1 MKIKTSSR
9 SMFLGAL
16 FTVLLA
22 PQTFAAGVMP
32 IDLQTAISKA
42 FATHPNIKIAQYNAD
57 YARGNYHAAQE
68 SYGPAVTFDHTT
80 ARAGTDVAV
89 ATNPMTIYSRNVG
102 NSYSNALSVS
112 VPIYTGGQLEGTVTK
127 AKAGY
132 EAYVLGENKAYID
145 LKKTTTDAY
154 FTLLEA
160 INSRKVAEE
169 SVNTLAD
176 HLKNVNAQFDVGVVA
191 KVDVL
196 RSEVELSD
204 AKQTL
209 TKVQNAYDLA
219 ESNLDNIMGIPQ
231 STKLAPRETLQYA
244 PYNENMDYCIN
255 YALANRPDLRQSALL
270 VKQAEGALDVAK
282 SGYRPQVG
290 VSAGNTWANG
300 TWPGTDNSNWT
311 AALGVSMNVFD
322 NGVTA
327 SKINAAKAT
336 LLAQEE
342 THRQNLD
349 SATLDVRS
357 CYLNLRESEKRISS
371 TQLAVSQAEEDY
383 RIAQVRYQAGVGTNT
398 DVLDAQVA
406 LTTARNNFNQA
417 LYDYNMNKNALQTSM
432 GIGARPVVAAPVVD
446 KTTNTVL
453 DKQAKEKYTRE
464 KQLAKEL
471 KIAER
476 DADKANLEAQE
487 RLAKR
492 NGYESLK
499 DIKARLATQK
509 AEAAKATTKK

>member
-9 SMFLGAL
+9 SVFLGAL

-22 PQTFAAGVMP
+22 PHTFAAGVMP

-42 FATHPNIKIAQYNAD
+42 FATHPNIKIAEYNVD
-57 YARGNYHAAQE
+57 YARGNYNAARE
-68 SYGPAVTFDHTT
+68 SYGPAVTFDHSI
-80 ARAGTDVAV
+80 ARAGNDNYIT
-89 ATNPMTIYSRNVG
+89 MYSTRMHNT
-102 NSYSNALSVS
+102 YSNSLSVT
-112 VPIYTGGQLEGTVTK
+112 VPVYTGGQLEGTVTK

-255 YALANRPDLRQSALL
+255 YALANRPDVRQSALL

-290 VSAGNTWANG
+290 VTASNAWGSG
-300 TWPGTDNSNWT
+300 SDGSWPGTENSNWT

-322 NGVTA
+322 SGVTR

-349 SATLDVRS
+349 SATLDVRN

-432 GIGARPVVAAPVVD
+432 GIGARPIVTAPVVD

-453 DKQAKEKYTRE
+453 DKQAKEKYA
-464 KQLAKEL
+464 KQQKLTKEL
-471 KIAER
+471 KMAER
-476 DADKANLEAQE
+476 DADKANIETQQ

-492 NGYESLK
+492 TDYESLR